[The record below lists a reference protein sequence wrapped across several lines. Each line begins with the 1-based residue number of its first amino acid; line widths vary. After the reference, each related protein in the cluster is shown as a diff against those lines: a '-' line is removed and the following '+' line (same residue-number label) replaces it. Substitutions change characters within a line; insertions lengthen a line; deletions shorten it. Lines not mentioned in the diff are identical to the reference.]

1 MNKIFIRGDTHG
13 NFDFLEKFCCD
24 NKTDLQ
30 DYLIILGDAGINYYM
45 NKRDKKLKNKISNL
59 PITLVCIHGNHEAR
73 PQNISSYIL
82 TSKAE
87 LNCNC
92 WVEPEYPNILF
103 PMDGLMTINDKNFL
117 ILGGAYS
124 VDKEYRLKNGWNW
137 FSDEQMSED
146 ERNRILNL
154 IEYLNHYDYILSHTA
169 PISEEPTYLFLNFI
183 DQSKVDKTMENFLEK
198 VKNQITFTKWF
209 FGHYHDDAILNDKF
223 RIMFNDIIELDS
235 F

>member
-1 MNKIFIRGDTHG
+1 MNRIFIRGDTHG

-59 PITLVCIHGNHEAR
+59 PITLICIHGNHDAR

-154 IEYLNHYDYILSHTA
+154 IEYLNHYDYILSHTTKNA
-169 PISEEPTYLFLNFI
+169 IEKEINNSGSELNNLFNIYYQRFNEYSRAISNDYNIKIFDL
-183 DQSKVDKTMENFLEK
+183 LE
-198 VKNQITFTKWF
+198 
-209 FGHYHDDAILNDKF
+209 
-223 RIMFNDIIELDS
+223 
-235 F
+235 

>member
-1 MNKIFIRGDTHG
+1 M
-13 NFDFLEKFCCD
+13 EKFCCD

-92 WVEPEYPNILF
+92 WIEPEYPNILF

-169 PISEEPTYLFLNFI
+169 PISEEPTFLFFNL
-183 DQSKVDKTMENFLEK
+183 VTPPRFLFPFFDAFFNRLAFFLIYIIPFFTSTHNK
-198 VKNQITFTKWF
+198 KARLYRTFSTV
-209 FGHYHDDAILNDKF
+209 
-223 RIMFNDIIELDS
+223 
-235 F
+235 

>member
-1 MNKIFIRGDTHG
+1 MNRIFIRGDTHG

-92 WVEPEYPNILF
+92 WVEPEYLNILF

-146 ERNRILNL
+146 ERNRIVNL

-169 PISEEPTYLFLNFI
+169 PTSEEPTYLFLNFI
-183 DQSKVDKTMENFLEK
+183 DQSKVDKTMEIFLEK
-198 VKNQITFTKWF
+198 VKNQITFKKWF